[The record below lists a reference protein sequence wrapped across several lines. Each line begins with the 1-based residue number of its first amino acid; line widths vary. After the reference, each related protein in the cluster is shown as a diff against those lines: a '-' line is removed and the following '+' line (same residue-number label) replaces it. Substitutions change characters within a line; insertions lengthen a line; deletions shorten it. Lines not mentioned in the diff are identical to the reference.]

1 MANARQIMSLRH
13 VEVFN
18 AVYQTGSVSGAA
30 RALNVSQP
38 SVSKVLRHAES
49 RIGFVLFR
57 IVKGRLVPTDEA
69 HILFQEARELYARV
83 ESLQETAKNLR
94 LGAGGSL
101 RLAVLPSLGLEIA
114 PDAVARFHADNPT
127 VAFEIQTLHNGD
139 VLRSLYE
146 RNSDLA
152 LAHDAPHHP
161 RLVSSKVGS
170 GELVLLFR
178 KTDLPDPPDL
188 VPLDMLKRHN
198 LIRLSGTG
206 AIGTL
211 FTNNIAGGQGAP
223 ASIAVQTYY
232 IAASL
237 ARRGAGI
244 AVVDEFTARASLSP
258 DMDFRRLEHRPAFDI
273 HCVHLEDR
281 PLSGSAKKFMSVLQ
295 ATIKTARQA
304 NGAEA

>member
-237 ARRGAGI
+237 ARGAGI